1 MATSQRG
8 ARLSTAARPFTS
20 RKERPS
26 PLERLPLNSVRNRLL
41 LLFFAI
47 TSAAIGFIYLYVV
60 PQLRSSLTAE
70 KLHRLEAAA
79 AAQAP
84 LLENAMDRGAS
95 QARLRGLARD
105 MAQQIDARVTVIGI
119 REGSNEPAFVVSDS
133 GLERDAV
140 EPRYFAAANAA
151 RSGAASSAVEFVDGR
166 RVGQTAVP
174 LSDEDGARWVVV
186 LSDSLEEVDDNVAL
200 IKRQILIAGGIA
212 LVAALLAGYLAAR
225 AHSRRLRR
233 LEQAAEEVAEGNF
246 STPIPVDS
254 RDEVGQLA
262 MTFNEMQQRLAR
274 LDSAR
279 KEFIAN
285 ASHELRTPIFSL
297 GGFVELL
304 EDEEPDRASREEFV
318 RTMREQVDR
327 LTKLTGE
334 LLDLSKLDA
343 DALELRVESI
353 ELGRVAEE
361 TAAEFAPA
369 ADRHGSPIEVRR
381 EGDAPA
387 IGLGDPDRVSQIV
400 RILIDN
406 ALSHTPEGT
415 PITLITKPDDGS
427 AVLIVSDAGP
437 GIEPRSRG
445 RVFERFYTGDSAG
458 GSGLGLAIARELA
471 VRMQGRLEVSSR
483 RGRTEFSLVLP
494 RAAAS
499 RTPATAETAR

>member
-1 MATSQRG
+1 VS
-8 ARLSTAARPFTS
+8 AAAPPFP
-20 RKERPS
+20 RRERRSS
-26 PLERLPLNSVRNRLL
+26 PLERLPLNSVRNRLVF
-41 LLFFAI
+41 LFFAI
-47 TSAAIGFIYLYVV
+47 TSAAIGFVYLYVV

-70 KLHRLEAAA
+70 KLDRLEAAA
-79 AAQAP
+79 AQEAP
-84 LLENAMDRGAS
+84 RLASAMRRGVS
-95 QARLRGLARD
+95 QGSLRGLLRD
-105 MAQQIDARVTVIGI
+105 IAQQTDVRVTVIGI
-119 REGSNEPAFVVSDS
+119 RPGATQPAFVVADS
-133 GLERDAV
+133 ELEGDAV

-151 RSGAASSAVEFVDGR
+151 VLGAPSSAVELVDGQ
-166 RVGQTAVP
+166 RVGQTAIP
-174 LSDEDGARWVVV
+174 LSDGEESPWVAV

-200 IKRQILIAGGIA
+200 IKRQILIAGAIA

-233 LEQAAEEVAEGNF
+233 LEQAAEAVAEGNF
-246 STPIPVDS
+246 SVPIPVDS

-304 EDEEPDRASREEFV
+304 EDEDPDEASRDEFV
-318 RTMREQVDR
+318 RTMREQIDR

-343 DALELRVESI
+343 DALELRTE
-353 ELGRVAEE
+353 RVDLARLASE
-361 TAAEFAPA
+361 TAAEFGPA
-369 ADRHGSPIEVRR
+369 AEVHGSEIEVRA
-381 EGDAPA
+381 EGDGPA
-387 IGLGDPDRVSQIV
+387 VALADPDRVSQIV

-406 ALSHTPEGT
+406 ALTHTPEGT
-415 PITLITKPDDGS
+415 AIKLTTKPDRGS
-427 AVLIVSDAGP
+427 AALIVSDAGS

-445 RVFERFYTGDSAG
+445 RVFERFYTGDSAS

-471 VRMQGRLEVSSR
+471 LRMHGSLEVSSH
-483 RGRTEFSLVLP
+483 RGRTEFSLLLP
-494 RAAAS
+494 AGA
-499 RTPATAETAR
+499 PAPAKVDAR